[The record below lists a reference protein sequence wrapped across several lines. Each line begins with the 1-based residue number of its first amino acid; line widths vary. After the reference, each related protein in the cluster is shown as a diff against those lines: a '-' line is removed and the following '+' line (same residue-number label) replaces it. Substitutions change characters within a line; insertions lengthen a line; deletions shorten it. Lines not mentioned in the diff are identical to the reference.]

1 MRGYAFDICQHGTP
15 THKRKTRQGG
25 LRISGKLKR
34 NHQQIFRVDDE
45 ELALIKQKMDCARI
59 ANKEAYYRKMVLD
72 GYVVR
77 LDFSDVRKMVMLLS
91 NATSNLNQISR
102 RLNASG
108 NIFASDIK
116 DIQQNYERLWEQ
128 IGEILQKLSKLQT

>member
-1 MRGYAFDICQHGTP
+1 
-15 THKRKTRQGG
+15 
-25 LRISGKLKR
+25 
-34 NHQQIFRVDDE
+34 
-45 ELALIKQKMDCARI
+45 MDCARI
-59 ANKEAYYRKMVLD
+59 ANKESYYRKMVLD

-116 DIQQNYERLWEQ
+116 DIQQNYERLSEQ
-128 IGEILQKLSKLQT
+128 SGEILQKLSKL